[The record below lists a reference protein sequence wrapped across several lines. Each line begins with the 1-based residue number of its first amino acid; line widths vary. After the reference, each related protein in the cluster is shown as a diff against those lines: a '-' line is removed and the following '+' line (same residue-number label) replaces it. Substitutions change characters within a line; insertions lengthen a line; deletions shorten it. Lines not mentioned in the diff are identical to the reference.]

1 MSGRILGKQF
11 QQKIKREAV
20 RLSILAFVLV
30 PGMALLTGCGGGSGG
45 SDADEPIT
53 PPSPLSGVISIEA
66 NSRVDQD
73 TMDQLGLEGAIPAP
87 GSQRLPD
94 NFVLAGYVSGS
105 SGTYPPNQSDCQ
117 PLFYSADS
125 NDTFT
130 VPLAPGETLV
140 LQSFGSCVGDPA
152 LELEFDSQ
160 FVGTASIG
168 SSVVL
173 TSFTET
179 RDYTVRI
186 TNQNSEP
193 ARYILAKTVSMT
205 SDGLSFE
212 WPDHEFAEDRALIT
226 MSGDQGRQMALTS
239 SQGITPRHLGGE
251 SWLLTRA
258 APASVNT
265 NANQRKHETLNWIRD
280 LRTQSGFAQ
289 VQPDYLFSRQA
300 GTPISEPFYPRQW
313 HYGLINGPA
322 AWQLVPDGG
331 AGVNVAVLDT
341 GILRLNSGQ
350 WHPDLND
357 NIVAGRDF
365 VDNDSNPVDPGNSIG
380 GDVFHGTHVAG
391 TIGAVVDGNGIGGIA
406 YGAGIIPVRVLGEG
420 GTGSASD
427 LIAAINWVVNEGVA
441 DVVNMSLG
449 GLPQI
454 PQLESALQKGVE
466 KDVLFVAAAGN
477 SSTSVKSYPAASP
490 YVLAVSAVDGAGNLA
505 GYSNFGSWI
514 DLAAPGG
521 DASRDGNLD
530 GSSDVVWS
538 TSGEV
543 TATGP
548 RAGYLGLQGTSMASP
563 HVAGVVALMKEVSPG
578 INHAQVIQALRN
590 GELTD
595 YSGSRSDALGYGV
608 IDAAKAVSAA
618 SSTFDQTV
626 LSASPAVVSLSSEGQ
641 DQQRIDLNVFG
652 DDEVSGISVSSLPDW
667 LSVVADNLDSRP
679 YSLTLALLRDRL
691 VAGEAAKGTIEISY
705 SVNGSA
711 ETLSIPAIGQLIS
724 DQEAR
729 NAGRHFVLLVNT
741 EPDARGFYLAESQ
754 VVVDAESGQYPFR
767 FEFDDGEEP
776 RRLSEVRPGD
786 YYLVAGTDH
795 DGDGL
800 ICQPG
805 EACAEYPVAGLREIV
820 SITDESSLS
829 DIRMTTSFSRPTIS
843 ESTPDI
849 LPRPGFKGYKLL
861 ETGTAPSTNDGVK
874 AVR

>member
-1 MSGRILGKQF
+1 M
-11 QQKIKREAV
+11 
-20 RLSILAFVLV
+20 RLSIRAFVLV

-45 SDADEPIT
+45 SDAVSPIA
-53 PPSPLSGVISIEA
+53 PPSPLSGIISIEA

-73 TMDQLGLEGAIPAP
+73 TMGQLGLDGAIPAP
-87 GSQRLPD
+87 GTQRLPE

-105 SGTYPPNQSDCQ
+105 GGTYPANQSACQ

-125 NDTFT
+125 NDTYT

-140 LQSFGSCVGDPA
+140 LQSFGSCLGDPE
-152 LELEFDSQ
+152 LELQLDSLP
-160 FVGTASIG
+160 VKTATIG

-173 TSFTET
+173 SNFTEA
-179 RDYTVRI
+179 RDYRVSI
-186 TNQNSEP
+186 TNRSAVP

-205 SDGLSFE
+205 SNGLSFE
-212 WPDHEFAEDRALIT
+212 WPDYEFAEDRALIT
-226 MSGDQGRQMALTS
+226 VEGDQDAQMALAS
-239 SQGITPRHLGGE
+239 MQGIAPRHLGGE

-258 APASVNT
+258 APASRIT
-265 NANQRKHETLNWIRD
+265 NANQRKHETLNWIRN
-280 LRTQSGFAQ
+280 LRQKPGFAQ
-289 VQPDYLFSRQA
+289 VQPDYLFSSQQA
-300 GTPISEPFYPRQW
+300 GTPINEPFYPRQW

-322 AWQLVPDGG
+322 AWQLVHGGG

-350 WHPDLND
+350 WHPDLD
-357 NIVAGRDF
+357 ANIVAGWDF
-365 VDNDSNPVDPGNSIG
+365 VDNDNNPADPGNSIG

-391 TIGAVVDGNGIGGIA
+391 TIGAVINGDGIGGVA
-406 YGAGIIPVRVLGEG
+406 FGSGIVPVRVLGEG

-427 LIAAINWVVNEGVA
+427 LIEAINWVVNEGLV
-441 DVVNMSLG
+441 DVINMSLG
-449 GLPQI
+449 GLPEI

-466 KDVLFVAAAGN
+466 RDVLFVAAAGN

-538 TSGEV
+538 SSGEL

-563 HVAGVVALMKEVSPG
+563 HVAGVLALMKEESPDL
-578 INHAQVIQALRN
+578 NHAQVIRALRN
-590 GELTD
+590 GQLTD
-595 YSGSRSDALGYGV
+595 YNGSRSDALGYGV

-618 SSTFDQTV
+618 SSTFEQTV

-641 DQQRIDLNVFG
+641 DQQRVDLNVFG
-652 DDEVSGISVSSLPDW
+652 NDAISGVSVSSLPDW
-667 LSVVADNLDSRP
+667 LSVTTDNLDSRP

-705 SVNGSA
+705 SVNSSS
-711 ETLSIPAIGQLIS
+711 ETLSIPAIGQLVS

-843 ESTPDI
+843 TSNPDI
-849 LPRPGFKGYKLL
+849 LPRPGFKGYRILQPDQ
-861 ETGTAPSTNDGVK
+861 APSTNDGVK
-874 AVR
+874 AVQ